1 MLTSG
6 IYGKEFST
14 SFNSSIISPA
24 QKIKPKIMIK
34 WLDSRHVDNLVIT
47 TNDAPANTA
56 YPSRGFFFPVSE
68 AMNGIKRQSF
78 TWAVAGA
85 KDVNGDVIKA
95 DGTWFAMPSL
105 TSNDLSNTQV
115 GSNLEF
121 GWWSNSTSN
130 SNTHGTYSGYGF
142 VTNPYVEA
150 TFTTRKVNKIRV
162 VTSEAYGQISNYL
175 VQAYDASLNLVLNEE
190 GLIKDGTYFQDHNIS
205 LAASTQNISKIRVTV
220 YSTKNSVDFAR
231 IQEIVPIYEEDIS
244 DYIIDYSVNRTRD
257 IHSTSLPVGG
267 SGIASVDLNLDN
279 TTKVFNLFN
288 TSSTYGKYM
297 VKDLEVEIY
306 TGWRIKK
313 PSFDNIN
320 ASYLTTQL
328 TANISNSSSTFTVL
342 DRTALPAGGAGNEF
356 IVILDKDT
364 QSEEIVLCSSVNS
377 SNIVTVAQRGYGGSI
392 AKSHIAGSSV
402 TFDVYEYVKNGTFY
416 VDEWSV
422 NTDMTVS
429 ANLQDWTKFLSER
442 TISYGFFM
450 QNAYVGDAVKNLLM
464 RANFPSSDIE
474 KLNSYKRGAIERGA
488 VTLYSF
494 NEDTIDRSG
503 NDIIPSTGLRSRF
516 WGMPDNKKDV
526 SVKDIVA
533 DAIDKELS
541 PLDKALGEK
550 KFISPSKVV
559 LSKDISDSNTYAL
572 KVTDY
577 QFTGT
582 DSKVYSDYYNGV
594 FDGYYI
600 PTDSGLQ
607 SLVAVI
613 AYGGGKIY
621 LDDVLILNRY
631 KLTTVSTRY
640 QSSTVNLTA
649 GVPRK
654 IRIEFYHSF
663 NNSGAASFKLW
674 LYKALSGGSDVL
686 VNASECTTIVGLDA
700 VGSKNPSS
708 NIAVAD
714 AYNHRNNA
722 VYISLP
728 KLNQPTGLVSDINNK
743 SILLESNA
751 YVRIPYHESFDV
763 VNSNSYLYNNE
774 WTIELLAKF
783 HIPGSIV
790 AESIT
795 VTNNGSGNYL
805 INGVSNG
812 TISVVRGGTY
822 TFQVN
827 ASGHPF
833 WIQTSPGAHNP
844 ANVVTSGV
852 TNNGDDDGTI
862 TFVVPADAPNT
873 LYYACQFHSSM
884 QGMITVTGTASPYGF
899 FSGDGE
905 YVSNWNNSSPTAG
918 FEFFNNSSS
927 HGFKIKTLANSTVTT
942 ETVSSNV
949 ALSNSSFH
957 HLAVS
962 YDGSSLK
969 YYVNGDLKDTEPVE
983 GVPVAWTSKD
993 IAIGGRAASY
1003 SAGAEVP
1010 PPSVRSFYIDEFAVY
1025 NKCLT
1030 SSQMSDRYTES
1041 AMQPL
1046 TEFAFLYGNDNSI
1059 QEVINNITF
1068 ADMGRVY
1075 VDENDKAKYEH
1086 FYRFFEPSIAQHA
1099 NVQTSFSD
1107 STNII
1112 NASYNVALQ
1121 CNKVVIPI
1129 ASVQTSS
1136 GTAQSLWVAP
1146 EGSSLGTTELTA
1158 NMTSSSNVAYVSS
1171 TKNPVFSDTG
1181 YLKIGNEIVKYISKT
1196 AVSFNGLERGQ
1207 FQTTAAAHLTS
1218 SKVKE
1223 SRYYDIKFDKA
1234 PAYNIRS
1241 PFVTQIIFEEPDKI
1255 EITKFLPY
1263 AYGAELIL
1271 SATENSIVGE
1281 IAIIQGTDPITKYPY
1296 ATSIVGTAVSITEQ
1310 NVQVKEQ
1317 SASTNDSIKKYGIKD
1332 LTVQSPFI
1340 TDAVHAKKLADF
1352 IIDKTQTPVPIINIS
1367 ITTMPKI
1374 QLGDRI
1380 RITTLSALDITN
1392 TDYWVISYN
1401 MSIADNV
1408 TQNLVLRKVS

>member
-142 VTNPYVEA
+142 ATNPYVEA

-190 GLIKDGTYFQDHNIS
+190 GIIKDGTYFQDHNIS

-220 YSTKNSVDFAR
+220 RTTKNPVDFAR
-231 IQEIVPIYEEDIS
+231 IQEVVPIYEEDIS

-257 IHSTSLPVGG
+257 VHSTSLPVGG

-313 PSFDNIN
+313 PSFDDIN

-328 TANISNSSSTFTVL
+328 AANISNSSSTFTVL
-342 DRTALPAGGAGNEF
+342 DRSVLPTGGAGDEF

-377 SNIVTVAQRGYGGSI
+377 SNVVTVAQRGYGGSI
-392 AKSHIAGSSV
+392 AKSHTTGSSV
-402 TFDVYEYVKNGTFY
+402 RFDVYEYVKNGTFY

-442 TISYGFFM
+442 TINYGFFM

-488 VTLYSF
+488 ITLYSF

-613 AYGGGKIY
+613 AYGGVKIY

-728 KLNQPTGLVSDINNK
+728 KMNQPTGLVSDINNK

-783 HIPGSIV
+783 H
-790 AESIT
+790 
-795 VTNNGSGNYL
+795 NGSF
-805 INGVSNG
+805 
-812 TISVVRGGTY
+812 SV
-822 TFQVN
+822 
-827 ASGHPF
+827 
-833 WIQTSPGAHNP
+833 
-844 ANVVTSGV
+844 
-852 TNNGDDDGTI
+852 
-862 TFVVPADAPNT
+862 
-873 LYYACQFHSSM
+873 
-884 QGMITVTGTASPYGF
+884 
-899 FSGDGE
+899 DGE
-905 YVSNWNNSSPTAG
+905 YVSNWNNSSPTTG

-957 HLAVS
+957 HLTVS

-983 GVPVAWTSKD
+983 GVPIAWTSKD
-993 IAIGGRAASY
+993 ITIGGRAASY

-1010 PPSVRSFYIDEFAVY
+1010 PPSFRSFYIDEFAIY

-1046 TEFAFLYGNDNSI
+1046 TEFGFLYGNDNSI
-1059 QEVINNITF
+1059 QEIINNITF

-1086 FYRFFEPSIAQHA
+1086 FYRFFEPSITQHA

-1129 ASVQTSS
+1129 ASVQTAS

-1146 EGSSLGTTELTA
+1146 ERSSLGTTQLTA
-1158 NMTSSSNVAYVSS
+1158 NMTPSSNVAYVSS
-1171 TKNPVFSDTG
+1171 TKNPVFPDTG

-1207 FQTTAAAHLTS
+1207 FQTTAATHLTA

-1223 SRYYDIKFDKA
+1223 SRYYDVKFDKA

-1281 IAIIQGTDPITKYPY
+1281 IAIIQGTDPITQYPY
-1296 ATSIVGTAVSITEQ
+1296 ATSIFGTAVSITEQ

-1380 RITTLSALDITN
+1380 RITTLSALDISN

>member
-142 VTNPYVEA
+142 ATNPYVEA

-190 GLIKDGTYFQDHNIS
+190 GIIKDGTYFQDHNIS

-220 YSTKNSVDFAR
+220 RTTKNPVDFAR
-231 IQEIVPIYEEDIS
+231 IQEVVPIYEEDIS

-257 IHSTSLPVGG
+257 VHSTSLPVGG

-313 PSFDNIN
+313 PSFDDIN

-328 TANISNSSSTFTVL
+328 AANISNSSSTFTVL
-342 DRTALPAGGAGNEF
+342 DRSVLPTGGAGDEF

-377 SNIVTVAQRGYGGSI
+377 SNVVTVAQRGYGGSI
-392 AKSHIAGSSV
+392 AKSHTTGSSV
-402 TFDVYEYVKNGTFY
+402 RFDVYEYVKNGTFY

-442 TISYGFFM
+442 TINYGFFM

-488 VTLYSF
+488 ITLYSF

-613 AYGGGKIY
+613 AYGGVKIY

-728 KLNQPTGLVSDINNK
+728 KMNQPTGLVSDINNK

-783 HIPGSIV
+783 H
-790 AESIT
+790 
-795 VTNNGSGNYL
+795 NGSF
-805 INGVSNG
+805 
-812 TISVVRGGTY
+812 SV
-822 TFQVN
+822 
-827 ASGHPF
+827 
-833 WIQTSPGAHNP
+833 
-844 ANVVTSGV
+844 
-852 TNNGDDDGTI
+852 
-862 TFVVPADAPNT
+862 
-873 LYYACQFHSSM
+873 
-884 QGMITVTGTASPYGF
+884 
-899 FSGDGE
+899 DGE
-905 YVSNWNNSSPTAG
+905 YVSNWNNSSPTTG

-957 HLAVS
+957 HLTVS

-983 GVPVAWTSKD
+983 GVPIAWTSKD
-993 IAIGGRAASY
+993 ITIGGRAASY

-1010 PPSVRSFYIDEFAVY
+1010 PPSFRSFYIDEFAIY

-1046 TEFAFLYGNDNSI
+1046 TEFGFLYGNDNSI
-1059 QEVINNITF
+1059 QEIINNITF

-1086 FYRFFEPSIAQHA
+1086 FYRFFEPSITQHA

-1129 ASVQTSS
+1129 ASVQTAS

-1146 EGSSLGTTELTA
+1146 ERSSLGTTQLTA
-1158 NMTSSSNVAYVSS
+1158 NMTPSSNVAYVSS
-1171 TKNPVFSDTG
+1171 TKNPVFPDTG

-1207 FQTTAAAHLTS
+1207 FQTTAATHLTA

-1223 SRYYDIKFDKA
+1223 SRYYDVKFDKA

-1281 IAIIQGTDPITKYPY
+1281 IAIIQGTDPITQYPY

-1380 RITTLSALDITN
+1380 RITTLSALDISN

>member
-1 MLTSG
+1 
-6 IYGKEFST
+6 
-14 SFNSSIISPA
+14 
-24 QKIKPKIMIK
+24 
-34 WLDSRHVDNLVIT
+34 
-47 TNDAPANTA
+47 
-56 YPSRGFFFPVSE
+56 
-68 AMNGIKRQSF
+68 
-78 TWAVAGA
+78 
-85 KDVNGDVIKA
+85 
-95 DGTWFAMPSL
+95 
-105 TSNDLSNTQV
+105 
-115 GSNLEF
+115 
-121 GWWSNSTSN
+121 
-130 SNTHGTYSGYGF
+130 
-142 VTNPYVEA
+142 
-150 TFTTRKVNKIRV
+150 
-162 VTSEAYGQISNYL
+162 
-175 VQAYDASLNLVLNEE
+175 
-190 GLIKDGTYFQDHNIS
+190 
-205 LAASTQNISKIRVTV
+205 
-220 YSTKNSVDFAR
+220 
-231 IQEIVPIYEEDIS
+231 
-244 DYIIDYSVNRTRD
+244 
-257 IHSTSLPVGG
+257 
-267 SGIASVDLNLDN
+267 
-279 TTKVFNLFN
+279 
-288 TSSTYGKYM
+288 
-297 VKDLEVEIY
+297 
-306 TGWRIKK
+306 
-313 PSFDNIN
+313 
-320 ASYLTTQL
+320 
-328 TANISNSSSTFTVL
+328 
-342 DRTALPAGGAGNEF
+342 
-356 IVILDKDT
+356 
-364 QSEEIVLCSSVNS
+364 
-377 SNIVTVAQRGYGGSI
+377 
-392 AKSHIAGSSV
+392 
-402 TFDVYEYVKNGTFY
+402 
-416 VDEWSV
+416 
-422 NTDMTVS
+422 
-429 ANLQDWTKFLSER
+429 
-442 TISYGFFM
+442 
-450 QNAYVGDAVKNLLM
+450 
-464 RANFPSSDIE
+464 
-474 KLNSYKRGAIERGA
+474 
-488 VTLYSF
+488 
-494 NEDTIDRSG
+494 
-503 NDIIPSTGLRSRF
+503 
-516 WGMPDNKKDV
+516 
-526 SVKDIVA
+526 
-533 DAIDKELS
+533 
-541 PLDKALGEK
+541 
-550 KFISPSKVV
+550 
-559 LSKDISDSNTYAL
+559 
-572 KVTDY
+572 
-577 QFTGT
+577 
-582 DSKVYSDYYNGV
+582 
-594 FDGYYI
+594 
-600 PTDSGLQ
+600 
-607 SLVAVI
+607 
-613 AYGGGKIY
+613 
-621 LDDVLILNRY
+621 
-631 KLTTVSTRY
+631 
-640 QSSTVNLTA
+640 LTA

-728 KLNQPTGLVSDINNK
+728 KMNQPTGLVSDINNK

-783 HIPGSIV
+783 H
-790 AESIT
+790 
-795 VTNNGSGNYL
+795 NGSF
-805 INGVSNG
+805 
-812 TISVVRGGTY
+812 SV
-822 TFQVN
+822 
-827 ASGHPF
+827 
-833 WIQTSPGAHNP
+833 
-844 ANVVTSGV
+844 
-852 TNNGDDDGTI
+852 
-862 TFVVPADAPNT
+862 
-873 LYYACQFHSSM
+873 
-884 QGMITVTGTASPYGF
+884 
-899 FSGDGE
+899 DGE
-905 YVSNWNNSSPTAG
+905 YISNWNNSSPTTG

-957 HLAVS
+957 HLTVS

-969 YYVNGDLKDTEPVE
+969 YYVNGDLKDTETVE
-983 GVPVAWTSKD
+983 GVPIAWTSKD
-993 IAIGGRAASY
+993 ITVGGRAASY

-1010 PPSVRSFYIDEFAVY
+1010 PPSFRSFYIDEFAIY

-1046 TEFAFLYGNDNSI
+1046 TEFGFLYGNDNSI
-1059 QEVINNITF
+1059 QEIINNITF

-1129 ASVQTSS
+1129 ASVQTAS

-1146 EGSSLGTTELTA
+1146 DGSSLGTTELTA

-1181 YLKIGNEIVKYISKT
+1181 YLKIGDEIVKYISKT

-1207 FQTTAAAHLTS
+1207 FQTTAATHLTS

-1223 SRYYDIKFDKA
+1223 SRYYDVKFDKA

-1281 IAIIQGTDPITKYPY
+1281 IAIIQGTDPITQYPY

-1380 RITTLSALDITN
+1380 RITSLSALDITN

>member
-85 KDVNGDVIKA
+85 KDVYGDVIKA

-190 GLIKDGTYFQDHNIS
+190 GIIKDGTYFQDHNIS
-205 LAASTQNISKIRVTV
+205 VAASTQNISKIRVTV
-220 YSTKNSVDFAR
+220 RTTKNPVDFAR
-231 IQEIVPIYEEDIS
+231 IQEVVPIYEEDIS

-257 IHSTSLPVGG
+257 VHSTSLPVGG

-328 TANISNSSSTFTVL
+328 AANISNSSSTFTVL
-342 DRTALPAGGAGNEF
+342 DRSALPAGGAGNEF

-377 SNIVTVAQRGYGGSI
+377 SNVVTVAQRGYGGSI
-392 AKSHIAGSSV
+392 AKSHTTGSSV
-402 TFDVYEYVKNGTFY
+402 RFDIYEYVKNGTFY

-442 TISYGFFM
+442 TINYGFFM

-474 KLNSYKRGAIERGA
+474 KLNSYKRGAVERGA
-488 VTLYSF
+488 ITLYSF

-516 WGMPDNKKDV
+516 WGMPDNKKDI

-613 AYGGGKIY
+613 AYGGVRIY
-621 LDDVLILNRY
+621 LDDVLILNSY

-649 GVPRK
+649 GVPRR

-700 VGSKNPSS
+700 IGSKNPSS

-783 HIPGSIV
+783 H
-790 AESIT
+790 
-795 VTNNGSGNYL
+795 NGSF
-805 INGVSNG
+805 
-812 TISVVRGGTY
+812 SV
-822 TFQVN
+822 
-827 ASGHPF
+827 
-833 WIQTSPGAHNP
+833 
-844 ANVVTSGV
+844 
-852 TNNGDDDGTI
+852 
-862 TFVVPADAPNT
+862 
-873 LYYACQFHSSM
+873 
-884 QGMITVTGTASPYGF
+884 
-899 FSGDGE
+899 DGE
-905 YVSNWNNSSPTAG
+905 YVSNWNNSSSTAG

-957 HLAVS
+957 HLTVS

-983 GVPVAWTSKD
+983 GVPIAWASKD
-993 IAIGGRAASY
+993 ITIGGRAASY

-1010 PPSVRSFYIDEFAVY
+1010 PPSFRSFYIDEFAIY

-1046 TEFAFLYGNDNSI
+1046 TEFGFLYGNDNSI

-1086 FYRFFEPSIAQHA
+1086 FYRFFEPSITQHA

-1146 EGSSLGTTELTA
+1146 DGSSLGTTQLTA

-1196 AVSFNGLERGQ
+1196 ALSFNGLERGQ
-1207 FQTTAAAHLTS
+1207 FQTTAATHLTA

-1223 SRYYDIKFDKA
+1223 SRYYDVKFDKA

-1281 IAIIQGTDPITKYPY
+1281 IAIIQGTDPITQYPY

-1310 NVQVKEQ
+1310 NIQVKEQ
-1317 SASTNDSIKKYGIKD
+1317 SASTSDSIKKYGIKD

-1380 RITTLSALDITN
+1380 RITTLSALDISN

-1401 MSIADNV
+1401 MSIADSV

>member
-190 GLIKDGTYFQDHNIS
+190 GVIKDGTYFQDHNIS

-220 YSTKNSVDFAR
+220 RTTKNPVDFAR
-231 IQEIVPIYEEDIS
+231 IQEVVPIYEEDIS

-257 IHSTSLPVGG
+257 VHSTSLPVGG

-328 TANISNSSSTFTVL
+328 AANISNSSSTFTVL
-342 DRTALPAGGAGNEF
+342 DRSALPAGGAGNEF

-377 SNIVTVAQRGYGGSI
+377 SNVVTVAQRGYGGSI
-392 AKSHIAGSSV
+392 AKSHTAGSSV
-402 TFDVYEYVKNGTFY
+402 RFDVYEYVKNGTFY

-442 TISYGFFM
+442 TINYGFFM

-488 VTLYSF
+488 ITLYSF

-613 AYGGGKIY
+613 AYGGVKIY

-728 KLNQPTGLVSDINNK
+728 KMNQPTGLVSDINNK

-783 HIPGSIV
+783 H
-790 AESIT
+790 
-795 VTNNGSGNYL
+795 NGSF
-805 INGVSNG
+805 
-812 TISVVRGGTY
+812 SV
-822 TFQVN
+822 
-827 ASGHPF
+827 
-833 WIQTSPGAHNP
+833 
-844 ANVVTSGV
+844 
-852 TNNGDDDGTI
+852 
-862 TFVVPADAPNT
+862 
-873 LYYACQFHSSM
+873 
-884 QGMITVTGTASPYGF
+884 
-899 FSGDGE
+899 DGE
-905 YVSNWNNSSPTAG
+905 YVSNWNNSSPTTG

-957 HLAVS
+957 HLTVS

-969 YYVNGDLKDTEPVE
+969 YYVNGDLKDTETVE
-983 GVPVAWTSKD
+983 GVPIAWTSKD
-993 IAIGGRAASY
+993 ITVGGRAASY

-1010 PPSVRSFYIDEFAVY
+1010 PPSFRSFYIDEFAIY

-1046 TEFAFLYGNDNSI
+1046 TEFGFLYGNDNSI

-1086 FYRFFEPSIAQHA
+1086 FYRFFEPSITQHA

-1129 ASVQTSS
+1129 ASVQTAS

-1146 EGSSLGTTELTA
+1146 DGSSLGTTELTA

-1207 FQTTAAAHLTS
+1207 FQTTAAAHLTA

-1281 IAIIQGTDPITKYPY
+1281 IAIIQGTDPITQYPY

-1380 RITTLSALDITN
+1380 RITTLSALDISN

-1401 MSIADNV
+1401 MSIADSV

>member
-142 VTNPYVEA
+142 ATNPYVEA

-190 GLIKDGTYFQDHNIS
+190 GIIKDGTYFQDHNIS

-220 YSTKNSVDFAR
+220 RTTKNPVDFAR
-231 IQEIVPIYEEDIS
+231 IQEVVPIYEEDIS

-257 IHSTSLPVGG
+257 VHSTSLPVGG

-328 TANISNSSSTFTVL
+328 AANISNSSSTFTVL
-342 DRTALPAGGAGNEF
+342 DRSALPAGGAGNEF

-377 SNIVTVAQRGYGGSI
+377 SNVVTVAQRGYGGSI
-392 AKSHIAGSSV
+392 AKSHTAGSSV
-402 TFDVYEYVKNGTFY
+402 RFDVYEYVKNGTFY

-442 TISYGFFM
+442 TINYGFFM

-488 VTLYSF
+488 ITLYSF

-613 AYGGGKIY
+613 AYGGVKIY

-728 KLNQPTGLVSDINNK
+728 KMNQPTGLVSDINNK

-783 HIPGSIV
+783 H
-790 AESIT
+790 
-795 VTNNGSGNYL
+795 NGSF
-805 INGVSNG
+805 
-812 TISVVRGGTY
+812 SV
-822 TFQVN
+822 
-827 ASGHPF
+827 
-833 WIQTSPGAHNP
+833 
-844 ANVVTSGV
+844 
-852 TNNGDDDGTI
+852 
-862 TFVVPADAPNT
+862 
-873 LYYACQFHSSM
+873 
-884 QGMITVTGTASPYGF
+884 
-899 FSGDGE
+899 DGE
-905 YVSNWNNSSPTAG
+905 YISNWNNSSPTTG

-957 HLAVS
+957 HLTVS

-969 YYVNGDLKDTEPVE
+969 YYVNGDLKDTETVE
-983 GVPVAWTSKD
+983 GVPIAWTSKD
-993 IAIGGRAASY
+993 ITVGGRAASY

-1010 PPSVRSFYIDEFAVY
+1010 PPSFRSFYIDEFAIY

-1046 TEFAFLYGNDNSI
+1046 TEFGFLYGNDNSI
-1059 QEVINNITF
+1059 QEIINNITF

-1129 ASVQTSS
+1129 ASVQTAS

-1146 EGSSLGTTELTA
+1146 DGSSLGTTELTA

-1207 FQTTAAAHLTS
+1207 FQTTAATHLTS

-1223 SRYYDIKFDKA
+1223 SRYYDVKFDKA

-1281 IAIIQGTDPITKYPY
+1281 IAIIQGTDPITQYPY

-1380 RITTLSALDITN
+1380 RITSLSALDITN

>member
-6 IYGKEFST
+6 VYGKEFST

-56 YPSRGFFFPVSE
+56 YPSRGFFFPASE

-142 VTNPYVEA
+142 ATNPYVEA

-328 TANISNSSSTFTVL
+328 AANISNSSSTFTVL

-377 SNIVTVAQRGYGGSI
+377 SEVVTVAQRGYGGSI

-516 WGMPDNKKDV
+516 WGMPDNKKDI

-572 KVTDY
+572 QISDF

-613 AYGGGKIY
+613 AYGGVKIY

-774 WTIELLAKF
+774 WTIELFAKF
-783 HIPGSIV
+783 H
-790 AESIT
+790 
-795 VTNNGSGNYL
+795 NGSF
-805 INGVSNG
+805 
-812 TISVVRGGTY
+812 SV
-822 TFQVN
+822 
-827 ASGHPF
+827 
-833 WIQTSPGAHNP
+833 
-844 ANVVTSGV
+844 
-852 TNNGDDDGTI
+852 
-862 TFVVPADAPNT
+862 
-873 LYYACQFHSSM
+873 
-884 QGMITVTGTASPYGF
+884 
-899 FSGDGE
+899 DGE
-905 YVSNWNNSSPTAG
+905 YVSNWNNSSPTTG

-957 HLAVS
+957 HLTVS

-969 YYVNGDLKDTEPVE
+969 YYVNGDLKDTETVE
-983 GVPVAWTSKD
+983 GVPIAWTSKD
-993 IAIGGRAASY
+993 ITVGGRAASY

-1010 PPSVRSFYIDEFAVY
+1010 PPSFRSFYIDEFAVY

-1146 EGSSLGTTELTA
+1146 EGSSLGTTQLTA
-1158 NMTSSSNVAYVSS
+1158 NMTPSSNVAFVSS
-1171 TKNPVFSDTG
+1171 TRNPVFSDTG

-1207 FQTTAAAHLTS
+1207 FQTTAATHLTA

-1223 SRYYDIKFDKA
+1223 SRYYDVKFDKA

-1281 IAIIQGTDPITKYPY
+1281 IAIIQGTDPITQYPY

-1340 TDAVHAKKLADF
+1340 TDAIHAKKLADF

-1380 RITTLSALDITN
+1380 RITTLSALDISN